1 MKKLLSLGVL
11 LFICAVSLSAQE
23 KLKIGEDEGKLLAL
37 ENAWNRAAQA
47 QDTKAL
53 SSLMSDSLIYIDF
66 DGALLH
72 KTEFLNFIKSAN
84 VQPTQVATEEVTA
97 KIYGEAAVVSGIYR
111 EKGSSKG
118 KPYQRRGRFIDTW
131 IKKEGSWLCVSSQ
144 ATLISKQ

>member
-1 MKKLLSLGVL
+1 MKNRLSICVL
-11 LFICAVSLSAQE
+11 LLACATALFAQDN
-23 KLKIGEDEGKLLAL
+23 LKIGEDEGKLLAL

-66 DGALLH
+66 DGSLMH
-72 KTEFLNFIKSAN
+72 KTEFLNFIKSDN
-84 VQPTQVATEEVTA
+84 VQPTQVVTEEVSA

-111 EKGSSKG
+111 EKGTSKG

-131 IKKEGSWLCVSSQ
+131 IKQNNTWQCVASQ
-144 ATLISKQ
+144 ATLITKP